1 MRYLYSFFCAFECI
15 LRPQWDFDCA
25 TETLKSGQGYL
36 SLVAQDPS
44 KELDLWASFQNVAP
58 PDPSTGGSATEQ
70 PFK

>member
-15 LRPQWDFDCA
+15 LRPQWDLDCA

-36 SLVAQDPS
+36 SLVAQDPF